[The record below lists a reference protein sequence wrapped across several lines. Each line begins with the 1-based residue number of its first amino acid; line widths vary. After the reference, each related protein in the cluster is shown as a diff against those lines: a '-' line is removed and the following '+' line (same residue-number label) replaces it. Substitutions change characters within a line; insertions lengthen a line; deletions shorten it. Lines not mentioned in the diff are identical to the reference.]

1 MNEEF
6 DVIFLSSPYGGH
18 INFSPCEYP
27 ESGYRFSISA
37 FGDHVIVDKPGISH
51 STACV
56 IARKMAD
63 SIEKLSYRPRR
74 GIRASISRHLK

>member
-27 ESGYRFSISA
+27 EIGYRFSISA
-37 FGDHVIVDKPGISH
+37 FGDHVIADKYGISYDK
-51 STACV
+51 ARE
-56 IARKMAD
+56 IAEKMAA
-63 SIEKLSYRPRR
+63 SIDRLSYKPRR